1 MSIMISDKETKE
13 MCKDPMN
20 WILKTAQKVST
31 KENVDAQIVIRAI
44 MRTIITGK
52 KVYIITSRKAV

>member
-44 MRTIITGK
+44 MQTIITGK